1 MADEIKKELENY
13 ISDWHWDTITYTFAF
28 ELGKFLFG
36 FIKYLD
42 TLSSSDRTIKKHK
55 DNAYLI
61 GHFHVNY
68 NSASDETFEVNNL
81 IGSDFH
87 EYEYERKVSDSPSS
101 IAGYRS
107 TCKLLDKYIES
118 KTYLNFNIE

>member
-1 MADEIKKELENY
+1 MTDEIKIELEDY
-13 ISDWHWDTITYTFAF
+13 ISNWHWDAVTYTYAF

-42 TLSSSDRTIKKHK
+42 TLNSSNRTIKKHT
-55 DNAYLI
+55 DNTYLI

-68 NSASDETFEVNNL
+68 SSQSDVLFDFKNL

-87 EYEYERKVSDSPSS
+87 RYEYERKVSDSPSS

-118 KTYLNFNIE
+118 KTYLDFIIE